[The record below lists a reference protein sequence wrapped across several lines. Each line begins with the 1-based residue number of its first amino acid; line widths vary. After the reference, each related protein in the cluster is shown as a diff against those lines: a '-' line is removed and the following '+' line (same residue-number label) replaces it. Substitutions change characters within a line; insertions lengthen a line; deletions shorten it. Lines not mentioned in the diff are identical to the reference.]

1 MRAHLNEPVARSICS
16 MKKPIVVVSGL
27 PRSGTSLAMQMIAA
41 AGVAPLTDGER
52 VADIDNP
59 RGYYELD
66 AVKRLKQDTS
76 CVQEASGK
84 VVKVISH
91 LLGDLPTGETYR
103 IVFVERDLDEILAS
117 QAKMIARLG
126 KPAPPQDIVRR
137 AFTTH
142 LHTFERLAA
151 SRRDFAVLRVAYAD
165 MVADPAAAAERIA
178 GFLAEGGFAG
188 LDVAAM
194 AAAVDPGL
202 YRNRAKD

>member
-1 MRAHLNEPVARSICS
+1 

-41 AGVAPLTDGER
+41 GGVEPLTDGER
-52 VADIDNP
+52 TADIDNP

-66 AVKRLKQDTS
+66 AVKRLKQDSS
-76 CVQEASGK
+76 CVHEASGK

-137 AFTTH
+137 AFETH
-142 LHTFERLAA
+142 LGAFERLAA
-151 SRRDFAVLRVAYAD
+151 SRQDFAVLRVAYAD
-165 MVADPAAAAERIA
+165 MVSDPAAAAERIA
-178 GFLAEGGFAG
+178 DFLAEGDFVG
-188 LDVAAM
+188 LDVGAM
-194 AAAVDPGL
+194 AGAVDPGL
-202 YRNRAKD
+202 YRNRAKA